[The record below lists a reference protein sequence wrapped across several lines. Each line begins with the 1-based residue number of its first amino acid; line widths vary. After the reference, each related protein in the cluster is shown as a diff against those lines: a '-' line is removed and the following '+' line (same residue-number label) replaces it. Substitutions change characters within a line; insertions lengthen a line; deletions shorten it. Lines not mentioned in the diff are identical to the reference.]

1 MAITH
6 TQTVTGLTIVNNS
19 DNIVSEVTVK
29 TVSVD
34 DSDPSTLT
42 IEGDD
47 NIGITTEGV
56 TTSTSGFVA
65 YESLTQDTI
74 LNWTEVKDYLDNSNT
89 KVNQEAWIN
98 SVKTPPTPSHVNKD
112 LPFLTYIIILYYATK
127 KLILCFLFVKVGF
140 G

>member
-19 DNIVSEVTVK
+19 DNIVSEVIVK

-42 IEGDD
+42 IDGED

-74 LNWTEVKDYLDNSNT
+74 LNWTPVKDGLAASNT
-89 KVNQEAWIN
+89 KTNHEAWIN
-98 SVKTPPTPSHVNKD
+98 SVKTPPTPTHVDKA
-112 LPFLTYIIILYYATK
+112 LPW
-127 KLILCFLFVKVGF
+127 
-140 G
+140 